1 MSYTIVALPE
11 DNVLKEL
18 QSIRDYFYQ
27 NNFRYNNKPVSDLAH
42 ISLSVISD
50 NMSDWFISDLT
61 ESFKWEESFT
71 LSNFLVHTEEHKRIY
86 DIPEKREKYPNW
98 CWWFTILFPYNEH
111 LINTS
116 KKIIDIADKYWI
128 DETFEYARTMAW
140 YGKKDTNNINIHDF
154 IANHMNICNYIR
166 LEKMEEAKAI
176 FESQFKHNSILIDR
190 IWIRKLNESGDIIHE
205 IKLK

>member
-11 DNVLKEL
+11 NSILEEL

-50 NMSDWFISDLT
+50 RMSGWFISDLS
-61 ESFKWEESFT
+61 ESFELEESFT
-71 LSNFLVHTEEHKRIY
+71 LSDFLIHTEEHKRIF
-86 DIPEKREKYPNW
+86 DIPEKKEKYPDW
-98 CWWFTILFPYNEH
+98 CWWFTILFPNNEH
-111 LINTS
+111 LVNTS
-116 KKIIDIADKYWI
+116 KKIIDIANKYWI

-140 YGKKDTNNINIHDF
+140 YEKKDMNNINIHDF

-176 FESQFKHNSILIDR
+176 FESEFKHDSILIDK
-190 IWIRKLNESGDIIHE
+190 IWIRKLNKAGDIVHE